1 MSAAT
6 LEAAA
11 PILPEFPWEQFGVP
25 VAFVGED
32 GAVLMLGWHEPRKA
46 VAVILRHA
54 REDCGLDAEDVF
66 GYGHHTLEDVTAGLT
81 RTHALFTDDHDHGWH
96 CRFGKTEATP
106 YALPV
111 TVWQP

>member
-1 MSAAT
+1 VSAH
-6 LEAAA
+6 EGA

-25 VAFVGED
+25 VSFVGED

-54 REDCGLDAEDVF
+54 RRDCGLDAEDVF
-66 GYGHHTLEDVTAGLT
+66 GNYADTLEDVAKNLT
-81 RTHALFTDDHDHGWH
+81 RTHALFTDDRDHGWY
-96 CRFGKTEATP
+96 CRTGKDAATP